1 MGSLSNE
8 SFDEFLDSL
17 KQAGVAIS
25 NERELRERLAEAQ
38 RWRYAF
44 ATLASNGRSLGIRF
58 QDASSGANESRAA
71 ACSEHDECAFA
82 CEPSC
87 LPDQVKSLSLDRFFT
102 LYFTKIWPVVGVWR
116 SLVAR
121 TVRDGEVVRS
131 NRITPTNSTV
141 LHSRSIF
148 E

>member
-44 ATLASNGRSLGIRF
+44 STLASNGRPLGIRF
-58 QDASSGANESRAA
+58 MDESSRI
-71 ACSEHDECAFA
+71 DEALIHRAFA
-82 CEPSC
+82 QFQFPESMEAAFAA
-87 LPDQVKSLSLDRFFT
+87 SLR
-102 LYFTKIWPVVGVWR
+102 
-116 SLVAR
+116 A
-121 TVRDGEVVRS
+121 E
-131 NRITPTNSTV
+131 
-141 LHSRSIF
+141 H
-148 E
+148 

>member
-44 ATLASNGRSLGIRF
+44 STLASNGRSLGIRF
-58 QDASSGANESRAA
+58 MDERAGADRERIHSAFARFEFPESMEVAFAASLK
-71 ACSEHDECAFA
+71 SEH
-82 CEPSC
+82 
-87 LPDQVKSLSLDRFFT
+87 
-102 LYFTKIWPVVGVWR
+102 
-116 SLVAR
+116 
-121 TVRDGEVVRS
+121 
-131 NRITPTNSTV
+131 
-141 LHSRSIF
+141 
-148 E
+148 